1 MLRQACLRRVSIARR
16 RRALQERCRACSLA
30 AAGAAVLQ
38 MCCSA
43 SVLHQACVSRKHFV
57 GDALTPIC
65 IWSGLSY
72 VQPAGRDGRLA
83 SGTVTH

>member
-1 MLRQACLRRVSIARR
+1 MLQMRQACQASVNLLAGVAPRKSA
-16 RRALQERCRACSLA
+16 CRACSLA
-30 AAGAAVLQ
+30 AAVLQ

-43 SVLHQACVSRKHFV
+43 FVLQQACVSRKHFV

-72 VQPAGRDGRLA
+72 VQPAGRDGRI
-83 SGTVTH
+83 S